1 MDDQI
6 AGIIRLGLERG
17 NTDQIL
23 NENRRNMFVFLALI
37 VLITLLS
44 MWLLY
49 HDQNRHLA
57 GIVEMERQLE
67 KAERLSSLGQ
77 LAAGVAHEI
86 RNPLN
91 AISMASQRLKREFM
105 PADEQKIN
113 EFQIDNRCDPR

>member
-1 MDDQI
+1 
-6 AGIIRLGLERG
+6 
-17 NTDQIL
+17 
-23 NENRRNMFVFLALI
+23 
-37 VLITLLS
+37 

-91 AISMASQRLKREFM
+91 AISMATQRLKRDFIPSDPQKVDDFQNLSGVIRDEIKRLNGIIEEFL
-105 PADEQKIN
+105 N
-113 EFQIDNRCDPR
+113 FSNF

>member
-1 MDDQI
+1 
-6 AGIIRLGLERG
+6 
-17 NTDQIL
+17 
-23 NENRRNMFVFLALI
+23 
-37 VLITLLS
+37 

-91 AISMASQRLKREFM
+91 AISMAAQRLKQRFCSFRSS
-105 PADEQKIN
+105 KS
-113 EFQIDNRCDPR
+113 